1 VALKHNQVVVE
12 LASRLKERGVKG
24 KALIGAA
31 MHKLAHLRAKSWDSS
46 KRRKRR
52 MLVSSGTVS
61 LSAKPTKLR

>member
-31 MHKLAHLRAKSWDSS
+31 MH
-46 KRRKRR
+46 
-52 MLVSSGTVS
+52 
-61 LSAKPTKLR
+61 